1 MKRVSVGADCPPAY
15 LVAVFFADGFV
26 RIFLVYNYLPIG
38 YNSNRSAFPKTP
50 NPRGGISVTGEKKTI
65 FLVDDDVTNL
75 TIGHNILSSIYNTV
89 TINSGARL
97 MKMLSRLR
105 PDMILLDVDMP
116 AMSGFESIR
125 LIKENE
131 KLSSIPVIFVT
142 ARNDSDSELV
152 GLSLGAVDYIVK
164 PFSPP
169 ILLKRIEVHLL
180 LEQQRNELI
189 KFNKSLQDMV
199 DEKTET
205 VVELQNAVLQVVADI
220 SDFREHSLTEHITR
234 TKYYLGVLI
243 ESAQISDE
251 YREITENWDV
261 NLLLQSSQLH
271 DIGKLGINEN
281 ILMKSSSLTA
291 AEFEEIKKHTLVC
304 ERILNKVKESTNLHD
319 FFELAKM
326 FATTHHERWDGTGY
340 PNGLKGEDIPLES
353 RLMAIADVYDTLV
366 QTRPYR
372 SAYTHDEAVEIIR
385 KESGSHFDPN
395 LVKLFLMNSDRFKNA
410 N

>member
-1 MKRVSVGADCPPAY
+1 M
-15 LVAVFFADGFV
+15 
-26 RIFLVYNYLPIG
+26 
-38 YNSNRSAFPKTP
+38 
-50 NPRGGISVTGEKKTI
+50 TGEKKTI

-75 TIGHNILSSIYNTV
+75 TIGHNILSTMYNIV

-97 MKMLSRLR
+97 MKMLGKLT

-125 LIKENE
+125 LIKENN
-131 KLSSIPVIFVT
+131 KLKSIPVVFVT

-180 LEQQRNELI
+180 MEEQRKELL
-189 KFNKSLQDMV
+189 KFNTSLQDMV

-205 VVELQNAVLQVVADI
+205 VIDLQNAILQVIAEI
-220 SDFREHSLTEHITR
+220 IDFREDSLSEHVTR
-234 TKYYLGVLI
+234 TKNYLSILI
-243 ESAQISDE
+243 DAAIMSNKYKDL
-251 YREITENWDV
+251 TTNWDI
-261 NLLLQSSQLH
+261 NTLLQSSQLH
-271 DIGKLGINEN
+271 DIGKLGINES
-281 ILMKSSSLTA
+281 ILMKTSILTDE
-291 AEFEEIKKHTLVC
+291 EFEEIKKHTLVC
-304 ERILNKVKESTNLHD
+304 ERILDRVMKNTNLQN
-319 FFELAKM
+319 FFNLAKM
-326 FATTHHERWDGTGY
+326 FAGTHHERWDGGGY
-340 PNGLKGEDIPLES
+340 PKGLKGEEIPLES

-372 SAYTHDEAVEIIR
+372 PAYSHDEAVEII
-385 KESGSHFDPN
+385 KCESGSHFDPG
-395 LVKLFLMNSDRFKNA
+395 LVELFLMNSDKFRNV

>member
-1 MKRVSVGADCPPAY
+1 MTS
-15 LVAVFFADGFV
+15 
-26 RIFLVYNYLPIG
+26 
-38 YNSNRSAFPKTP
+38 
-50 NPRGGISVTGEKKTI
+50 EKKTI

-89 TINSGARL
+89 TISSGARL
-97 MKMLSRLR
+97 MKMLDKLK

-131 KLSSIPVIFVT
+131 KLRSIPIIFVT

-180 LEQQRNELI
+180 LEQQRKELL
-189 KFNKSLQDMV
+189 KFNKSLQEMI
-199 DEKTET
+199 DEKTQA
-205 VVELQNAVLQVVADI
+205 VIELQNAVLQVIAEV
-220 SDFREHSLTEHITR
+220 SDFREDYLSEHITR
-234 TKYYLGVLI
+234 TKNYLGILI
-243 ESAQISDE
+243 DAAMMSDE
-251 YREITENWDV
+251 YEELTKNWDV
-261 NLLLQSSQLH
+261 SLLLQSSQLH

-281 ILMKSSSLTA
+281 ILMKTQALTGD
-291 AEFEEIKKHTLVC
+291 EFEEIKKHTLVC
-304 ERILNKVKESTNLHD
+304 ERILDKVNRSTILHD
-319 FFELAKM
+319 FFKLAKM
-326 FATTHHERWDGTGY
+326 FAKTHHERWDGTGY

-372 SAYTHDEAVEIIR
+372 TAYTHDEAVEIIK
-385 KESGSHFDPN
+385 KESGSHFDPK
-395 LVKLFLMNSDRFKNA
+395 LVGLFLANSDRFRNV

>member
-1 MKRVSVGADCPPAY
+1 MVDV
-15 LVAVFFADGFV
+15 
-26 RIFLVYNYLPIG
+26 
-38 YNSNRSAFPKTP
+38 
-50 NPRGGISVTGEKKTI
+50 KKTI

-89 TINSGARL
+89 TISSGARL
-97 MKMLSRLR
+97 MKMLGKLT

-131 KLSSIPVIFVT
+131 KLSSIPIIFVT

-152 GLSLGAVDYIVK
+152 GLSLGAVDYIIK

-180 LEQQRNELI
+180 LEEQRKELI
-189 KFNKSLQDMV
+189 KFNSHLQEMV

-205 VVELQNAVLQVVADI
+205 VVELQNAMLQVIAEI
-220 SDFREHSLTEHITR
+220 SDFREDSLSEHVTR
-234 TKYYLGVLI
+234 TKYYLGILI
-243 ESAQISDE
+243 DAAQVNSE
-251 YREITENWDV
+251 YKELTKDWDV

-271 DIGKLGINEN
+271 DIGKLGINES
-281 ILMKSSSLTA
+281 ILMKSSSLTGD
-291 AEFEEIKKHTLVC
+291 EFEEIKKHTLVC
-304 ERILNKVKESTNLHD
+304 ERILDRVAKRTNLHE

-326 FATTHHERWDGTGY
+326 FAGTHHERWDGTGY
-340 PNGLKGEDIPLES
+340 PNGLKGEDIPLAS
-353 RLMAIADVYDTLV
+353 RLMAIADVYDTLL
-366 QTRPYR
+366 QARPYR
-372 SAYTHDEAVEIIR
+372 PAYSHDEAVEII
-385 KESGSHFDPN
+385 KGESGSHFDPD
-395 LVKLFLMNSDRFKNA
+395 LVKLFLTNSDRFRDA